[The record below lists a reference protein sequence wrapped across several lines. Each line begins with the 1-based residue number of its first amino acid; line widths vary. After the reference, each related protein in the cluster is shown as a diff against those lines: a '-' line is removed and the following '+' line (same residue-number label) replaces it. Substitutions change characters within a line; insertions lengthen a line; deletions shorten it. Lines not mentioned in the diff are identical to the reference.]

1 MSIIFLSCENPMN
14 ASDLIVERA
23 PCISG
28 VNNYSASNSSFSNL
42 TAYSYFIKSNG
53 PGSYNFGD
61 SCKITL
67 MVMVSPSTEE
77 HMTSCKGIYNEIAH
91 GFELSWL
98 KYACTESCGS
108 GEFCWLNSTGNGIQ
122 CSRRG

>member
-1 MSIIFLSCENPMN
+1 MNPSN
-14 ASDLIVERA
+14 LIVETA

-28 VNNYSASNSSFSNL
+28 VNNYSSSNSSFSNL
-42 TAYSYFIKSNG
+42 TTYSYFIQFRLGRGHVYG
-53 PGSYNFGD
+53 PRSYNLGD

-77 HMTSCKGIYNEIAH
+77 HMTSCKDIYNEIAH

-98 KYACTESCGS
+98 LHACSESCPS
-108 GEFCWLNSTGNGIQ
+108 WEISCWENCTGTGIQ
-122 CSRRG
+122 SPRPG

>member
-1 MSIIFLSCENPMN
+1 MNP
-14 ASDLIVERA
+14 SDLIVETA

-28 VNNYSASNSSFSNL
+28 VNKYSSFSNL
-42 TAYSYFIKSNG
+42 TTYSYFIKFRAGSGYANG
-53 PGSYNFGD
+53 PRSYNLGD
-61 SCKITL
+61 SCEITL

-98 KYACTESCGS
+98 RHACIGKCESW
-108 GEFCWLNSTGNGIQ
+108 EFCWLNSTGNGTE
-122 CSRRG
+122 CSPYEEG